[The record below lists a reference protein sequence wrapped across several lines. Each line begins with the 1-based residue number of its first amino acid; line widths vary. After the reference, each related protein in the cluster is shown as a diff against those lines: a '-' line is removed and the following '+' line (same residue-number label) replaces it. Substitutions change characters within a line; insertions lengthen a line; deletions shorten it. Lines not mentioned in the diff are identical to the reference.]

1 MDFRP
6 FKETI
11 DEMNENERG
20 SKGNEDARDK

>member
-1 MDFRP
+1 MDLRP

-20 SKGNEDARDK
+20 SKEDENARGK